1 MVSAAG
7 MTFPSVALWSLL
19 FWAAVVLSVMGISSR
34 GEAQQRFPASSGNAA
49 GGGRTVVGFS
59 STQPI
64 PRPSGDPRLSAFDP
78 QTRLLIEVELRDASP
93 TEREQWL
100 NLLTGVEVDQIPHL
114 LEARR
119 KAADRARD
127 QESHRTGSSPGPN
140 ASPPAPGG
148 AAPASGYRRSLRG
161 APSATATSDGGRT
174 TSGDRPAWST
184 LRPVGAFGPAETPRG
199 ATAEHRQEAENHSWE
214 DSPSEA
220 RDTPAEP
227 SAAPRR
233 SWIPP
238 LRPRW
243 GEGAREATS
252 APAEEQL
259 PPPPS
264 ATTPPIPGEPRSSA
278 FMNVELQRVMALL
291 RAEIEHSADSGS
303 GLTDSERRRRQVQ
316 LRLLHLLADEPQ
328 QALQAIPN
336 LPETEQEFWMQMLWA
351 LHTGLR
357 PAGKTSGDD
366 HWNTMADLLAAAER
380 RARALAPLQVRHAC
394 FCHRINNFGNY
405 EVFPRDEFRPGQP
418 VLVYAELQNFRSE
431 LAGPLGYRTRLRT
444 ALEILS
450 GEEPG
455 GVPAGGA
462 PLERRD
468 FPATEDLCRSER
480 TDYFHSYRLD
490 LPTQLSPG
498 RFLLRLT
505 ITDELSG
512 QSATAELP
520 FRIQ

>member
-1 MVSAAG
+1 
-7 MTFPSVALWSLL
+7 MTFRPAAPLPLL
-19 FWAAVVLSVMGISSR
+19 FQAALVLSVMGVSSR
-34 GEAQQRFPASSGNAA
+34 GWGQQRLPASGGSAA
-49 GGGRTVVGFS
+49 GGGRPVAGFTP
-59 STQPI
+59 TQPI
-64 PRPSGDPRLSAFDP
+64 PRPSGDPRLNAFDP
-78 QTRLLIEVELRDASP
+78 QTRLLIEVELRDAAP
-93 TEREQWL
+93 AEREEWL

-119 KAADRARD
+119 KAAAGRARE
-127 QESHRTGSSPGPN
+127 QEAHHPG
-140 ASPPAPGG
+140 ASPPPNSAPPSPTGGG
-148 AAPASGYRRSLRG
+148 AASGFRRSLRG
-161 APSATATSDGGRT
+161 TTSASAASDGPRT
-174 TSGDRPAWST
+174 TSGDRPAWSA
-184 LRPVGAFGPAETPRG
+184 LRPVGSIGPAETPRG
-199 ATAEHRQEAENHSWE
+199 TTPEHLLEAEVHSLE
-214 DSPSEA
+214 DPSPES
-220 RDTPAEP
+220 RDVPSEP

-243 GEGAREATS
+243 GDGAREATS
-252 APAEEQL
+252 APVEEPA
-259 PPPPS
+259 PPLPS
-264 ATTPPIPGEPRSSA
+264 AASPPAPGEPRSSA

-291 RAEIEHSADSGS
+291 RAEIEHSAESGS
-303 GLTDSERRRRQVQ
+303 GLTEPERRRRQVQ

-336 LPETEQEFWMQMLWA
+336 LPEAEQEFWMQMLWA
-351 LHTGLR
+351 LHTGLH
-357 PAGKTSGDD
+357 PAGGASGDD
-366 HWNTMADLLAAAER
+366 PWNTMADLLAAAER
-380 RARALAPLQVRHAC
+380 RARALAPLQIRHAC

-405 EVFPRDEFRPGQP
+405 ETFPQDEFRPGQP

-431 LAGPLGYRTRLRT
+431 LAGPLGYRTRLRS
-444 ALEILS
+444 ALEILPGGETRS
-450 GEEPG
+450 GPG
-455 GVPAGGA
+455 GVA

-498 RFLLRLT
+498 RYLLRLT

-512 QSATAELP
+512 QSAAAELP